1 MTRIILPALLL
12 VLSAASNAQD
22 ANYWSSTY
30 GPGGFFSPGST
41 IAKNGDSGVLF
52 YNPALLAYNTKN
64 ASNISGS
71 IYNFQTTNFNDGAGL
86 GLNLKA
92 TSTYILPVLAS
103 NTIYLKLKKPITVAY
118 AIMST
123 PVMKFHASQRRD
135 AMINILPD
143 GKSPGNEFFVG
154 QYVHANTVE
163 ETSGILAV
171 GKPITNKLALGLT
184 FGFTNRRQEFHHNMS
199 INVLSNDL
207 STTYDQRMVSI
218 GEYYL
223 VHSNVWNLGI
233 KAGLSYELNPKNH
246 LGLLVTLPSIHLTS
260 RADLIV
266 QYNIS
271 NLVVGTEEIFMV
283 ASSKQT
289 KLSSKWRTPLSIA
302 GGYTLNYGKG
312 DLYFSAEYFVPLSEY
327 NVITP
332 RDEYFVRPQ
341 TGIGE
346 YFTSS
351 MMQLKNIH
359 KSILN
364 YAVGASFPLKEK
376 VTGYLSLRTD
386 FNYSDQRSFS
396 NDDGYRSNTATWDIY
411 HMQLGTNFKKRKFN
425 LRAGLLL
432 SYGRKSQLE
441 QMVSFDNPTQE
452 NALEGALKKIS
463 ATRMAAGLM
472 LAYIHNF

>member
-1 MTRIILPALLL
+1 MYRKSLFALLTL
-12 VLSAASNAQD
+12 LSAVSIAQD
-22 ANYWSSTY
+22 ANYWSSAH
-30 GPGGFFSPGST
+30 GPAGFMSPGST

-52 YNPALLAYNTKN
+52 YNPALLAFNTKN

-71 IYNFQTTNFNDGAGL
+71 IYNFQTTKFTDGAGL

-103 NTIYLKLKKPITVAY
+103 NTIYLRLKKPITVAY

-123 PVMKFHASQRRD
+123 PIMKFHASQRRD
-135 AMINILPD
+135 ARINVLPD
-143 GKSPGNEFFVG
+143 GTSPGDEFFVG
-154 QYVHANTVE
+154 QYVHSNNVE

-171 GKPITNKLALGLT
+171 GKSFTPKLALGLS
-184 FGFTNRRQEFHHNMS
+184 FGFTNRRQEFHHNLS
-199 INVLSNDL
+199 LNVLSNDM
-207 STTYDQRMVSI
+207 TTTFDQRLVSI

-233 KAGLSYELNPKNH
+233 KAGISYEINKKNH
-246 LGLLVTLPSIHLTS
+246 VGLLFTLPSIPLTS
-260 RADLIV
+260 RADLLV
-266 QYNIS
+266 QYNIN
-271 NLVVGTEEIFMV
+271 NLVIGTEEIFLI

-289 KLSSKWRTPLSIA
+289 KLRSRWKTPLSIA
-302 GGYTLNYGKG
+302 GGYTLNFGKSS
-312 DLYFSAEYFVPLSEY
+312 LHFSAEYFAPLAEY

-332 RDEYFVRPQ
+332 REEYFVRPE

-364 YAVGASFPLKEK
+364 FGVGTSFPLKERI
-376 VTGYLSLRTD
+376 TGYLSLRTD
-386 FNYSDQRSFS
+386 YNYSDQRSFS
-396 NDDGYRSNTATWDIY
+396 NDDGYRSNTSTWDIY
-411 HMQLGTNFKKRKFN
+411 HMQIGTNFKKRKFN
-425 LRAGLLL
+425 MRAGLLL

-441 QMVSFDNPTQE
+441 QMVSFDNPTTE
-452 NALEGALKKIS
+452 NELGGELKKIG